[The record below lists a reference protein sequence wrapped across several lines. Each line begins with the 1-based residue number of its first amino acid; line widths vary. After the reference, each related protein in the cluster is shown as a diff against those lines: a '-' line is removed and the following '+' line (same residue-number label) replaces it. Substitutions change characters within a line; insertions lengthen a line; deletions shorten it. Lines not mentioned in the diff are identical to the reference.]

1 MNPTQETVIIINMF
15 PLTIESAI
23 DFVVGKLWWTDASTC
38 SINDWPI
45 GVNIV
50 WGDSEG
56 LN

>member
-1 MNPTQETVIIINMF
+1 MF

-45 GVNIV
+45 GENIV